1 MKRNKRIYTQT
12 MKMTPRKK
20 KNRKWGEN
28 KEKRTG
34 KLYILKTWQN
44 RTRERK
50 TPWRKKESF
59 RVVT

>member
-1 MKRNKRIYTQT
+1 
-12 MKMTPRKK
+12 MKMTARKK
-20 KNRKWGEN
+20 RIGSGGEN

-50 TPWRKKESF
+50 TPWEKKSF